1 MMTVLI
7 VLAKAPLPGRVKTR
21 LTPPL
26 TGEQAAGVAAAA
38 LADTFAAAR
47 ASTASS
53 ATVAVFDGEPSPWV
67 PTDVVTMA
75 QTDGGLDRRLAAAF
89 NSVHAAHGEAM
100 VLIAMD
106 TPQVT
111 AALLDDAMQS
121 LAAPGV
127 DAVFGPA
134 DDGGYWLIGLRP
146 LRADEPNYD
155 ALFHDV
161 PMSTKDTG
169 EAQRARLLSLG
180 WAVRDITSLRDI
192 DTVDDIAHVA
202 KAFPELGVSAAW
214 RIVSEEACP
223 CPEQPEAC
231 P

>member
-1 MMTVLI
+1 MTVVI

-26 TGEQAAGVAAAA
+26 TPDQAAGVAAAA

-53 ATVAVFDGEPSPWV
+53 ATIAVFDGEPSPWV
-67 PTDVVTMA
+67 PAAMVTVS

-89 NSVHAAHGEAM
+89 NEVHGLRGEAM

-111 AALLDDAMQS
+111 GALLDSVIYA
-121 LAAPGV
+121 LNEPGV

-134 DDGGYWLIGLRP
+134 DDGGYWLIGLRA
-146 LRADEPNYD
+146 LRDGEASYD
-155 ALFHDV
+155 PIFHGV
-161 PMSTKDTG
+161 PMSTNETG
-169 EAQRARLLSLG
+169 AAQRARLVSLE
-180 WAVRDITSLRDI
+180 WAVHDVVGLRDI
-192 DTVDDIAHVA
+192 DTIEDIAHVA
-202 KAFPELGVSAAW
+202 DTFPDLGVSRAW
-214 RIVSEEACP
+214 RIISGAGCP
-223 CPEQPEAC
+223 CP
-231 P
+231 